1 MKNIPSQSCFQ
12 PLILAVYGITCQA
25 GPVLENP
32 ASPGIKFLLTRHCLC
47 VENGIVMKTRS
58 FQLITLLLLLF
69 IPVQMCGKNKDE
81 TAYRNERKNLIK
93 NHIVGAGIRDAE
105 TIRSMQTVPREK
117 FVPPEL
123 RKHAY
128 ANQPLPIGY
137 GQTISQ
143 PYIVALMTELLSVD
157 ADDRVLEIGTG
168 SGYQAAILAV
178 IVQEVF
184 TIEIIE
190 PLGSIAKGRLQE
202 LGYENIY
209 TRTGDGYYGWEEHAP
224 FDAIIVTAAAGHI
237 PPPLLKQLKT
247 GGRMCIPVGQPYYP
261 QILKLITKDGEGE
274 FTVQDIIPVQFVPFT
289 RIDE

>member
-1 MKNIPSQSCFQ
+1 M
-12 PLILAVYGITCQA
+12 
-25 GPVLENP
+25 
-32 ASPGIKFLLTRHCLC
+32 
-47 VENGIVMKTRS
+47 ENGIVMKRGS
-58 FQLITLLLLLF
+58 CQLIIIVLF
-69 IPVQMCGKNKDE
+69 LSISVQMCGKTREE
-81 TAYRNERKNLIK
+81 TAYRSARKNLVN
-93 NHIVGAGIRDAE
+93 NHIIGAGIRDAE

-123 RKHAY
+123 MKHAY
-128 ANQPLPIGY
+128 ANRPLPIGY

-157 ADDRVLEIGTG
+157 GDDRVLEIGTG
-168 SGYQAAILAV
+168 SGYQAAVLAV
-178 IVQEVF
+178 IVREVY

-190 PLGSIAKGRLQE
+190 PLGRMAAARLQD
-202 LGYENIY
+202 LGYENVY

-224 FDAIIVTAAAGHI
+224 FDAVIVTAAADHI
-237 PPPLLKQLKT
+237 PPPLLKQLKI

-261 QILKLITKDGEGE
+261 QILKLVTKDGEGE

>member
-1 MKNIPSQSCFQ
+1 MASYAMQALFQ
-12 PLILAVYGITCQA
+12 RACEGF
-25 GPVLENP
+25 
-32 ASPGIKFLLTRHCLC
+32 PGIIFLLTSHCVC
-47 VENGIVMKTRS
+47 VENRITMKTRG
-58 FQLITLLLLLF
+58 FQLVILLLLF
-69 IPVQMCGKNKDE
+69 CIPVQMCGKNKEE
-81 TAYRNERKNLIK
+81 TVYRNDRKILIK

-178 IVQEVF
+178 IVNEVF

-190 PLGSIAKGRLQE
+190 PLGNAASKRLQE

-209 TRTGDGYYGWEEHAP
+209 TRTGDGYYGWEEYAP
-224 FDAIIVTAAAGHI
+224 FDAIIVTAAADHI
-237 PPPLLKQLKT
+237 PPPLLKQLRP

-261 QILKLITKDGEGE
+261 QVLKLVTKNGEGE
-274 FTVQDIIPVQFVPFT
+274 YTVRDIIPVQFVPFT

>member
-1 MKNIPSQSCFQ
+1 MKVCVFQ
-12 PLILAVYGITCQA
+12 LVV
-25 GPVLENP
+25 VL
-32 ASPGIKFLLTRHCLC
+32 LLC
-47 VENGIVMKTRS
+47 VP
-58 FQLITLLLLLF
+58 L
-69 IPVQMCGKNKDE
+69 QMCAKSKEDA
-81 TAYRNERKNLIK
+81 AYRNDRKNLID
-93 NHIVGAGIRDAE
+93 NHIIGAGISDSE

-117 FVPPEL
+117 FVPQEL
-123 RKHAY
+123 KKHAY

-157 ADDRVLEIGTG
+157 ANDRVLEIGTG
-168 SGYQAAILAV
+168 SGYQAAVLAV
-178 IVQEVF
+178 IVREVY

-190 PLGSIAKGRLQE
+190 PLGRSARARLQN
-202 LGYENIY
+202 LGYENVY
-209 TRTGDGYYGWEEHAP
+209 TKTGDGYYGWEEHAP

-261 QILKLITKDGEGE
+261 QILKLVTKSGEGS